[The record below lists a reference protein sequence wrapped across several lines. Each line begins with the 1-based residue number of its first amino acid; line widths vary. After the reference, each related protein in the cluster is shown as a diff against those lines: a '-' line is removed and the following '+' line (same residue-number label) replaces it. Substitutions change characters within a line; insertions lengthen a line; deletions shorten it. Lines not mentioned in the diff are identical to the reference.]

1 MNTHVFETFMGL
13 PLHPLVIHA
22 AVVLIPILVL
32 VALCYALVPRL
43 RDRIGWLAV
52 LMAVIAPLSALG
64 AKITGDAFRARLA
77 RINPNGAPFGLIDGH
92 RHFGTLTLYGTTV
105 LGLLVLVMVLV
116 RRRPPILNVLLIVA
130 VIAAS
135 GVTAYYVYRTGDSAA
150 RIVWKGY

>member
-77 RINPNGAPFGLIDGH
+77 RINPNGA
-92 RHFGTLTLYGTTV
+92 
-105 LGLLVLVMVLV
+105 LLVLVMVLV

>member
-1 MNTHVFETFMGL
+1 MGL

-64 AKITGDAFRARLA
+64 AKITRDAFRARLA
-77 RINPNGAPFGLIDGH
+77 RINPTGAPPGLIDGH
-92 RHFGTLTLYGTTV
+92 RHFATLTPHRTPV
-105 LGLLVLVMVLV
+105 PRPLL
-116 RRRPPILNVLLIVA
+116 P
-130 VIAAS
+130 
-135 GVTAYYVYRTGDSAA
+135 
-150 RIVWKGY
+150 